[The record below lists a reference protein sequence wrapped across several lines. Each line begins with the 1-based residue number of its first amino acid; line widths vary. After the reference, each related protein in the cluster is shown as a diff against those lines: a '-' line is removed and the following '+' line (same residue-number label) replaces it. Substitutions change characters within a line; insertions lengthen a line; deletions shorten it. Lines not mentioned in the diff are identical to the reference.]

1 MKASFFILSFFPWER
16 VYAFNKQIAP
26 VSESLITFISLQL
39 QTKIVKQTKRGTKHK
54 TMYKCT
60 ICLKIFQKPSQLMR
74 HIRVHTG
81 EKPFK
86 VNALWKKII
95 DDNILNN
102 SFIHILF
109 LVQCTICNRAF
120 TQKSSLQIHT
130 WQHKGIRPHTCSLCN
145 AKFSQKGLRKLVIY
159 IIPNVSELII

>member
-1 MKASFFILSFFPWER
+1 
-16 VYAFNKQIAP
+16 
-26 VSESLITFISLQL
+26 
-39 QTKIVKQTKRGTKHK
+39 
-54 TMYKCT
+54 
-60 ICLKIFQKPSQLMR
+60 MR

-86 VNALWKKII
+86 VNVLWKKLLET
-95 DDNILNN
+95 NILKN
-102 SFIHILF
+102 SFKHMLF

-145 AKFSQKGLRKLVIY
+145 AKFSQKGLGEF
-159 IIPNVSELII
+159 IINIVYQMSLN